1 MQAEEEG
8 RKRGILGYCMART
21 FFSCSKV
28 AVVAKNSEKNK
39 GKKKKRKGDKGNE
52 EEVKRPSYGISASAG
67 TMIRIVHLGSQ
78 CGRP

>member
-1 MQAEEEG
+1 M
-8 RKRGILGYCMART
+8 LLVYCMAGA
-21 FFSCSKV
+21 FFDCYE
-28 AVVAKNSEKNK
+28 AVEIANNSEKKK